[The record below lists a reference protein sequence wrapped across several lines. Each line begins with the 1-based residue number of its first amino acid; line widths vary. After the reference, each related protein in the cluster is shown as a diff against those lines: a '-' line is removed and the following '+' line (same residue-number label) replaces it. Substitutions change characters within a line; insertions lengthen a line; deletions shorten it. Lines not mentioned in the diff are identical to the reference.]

1 MQVTTR
7 ARIAEFCRYIAT
19 GLLGITL
26 NVAIV
31 VILTHYLNF
40 HYLVSLALSSLIVT
54 IVGFLLN
61 RSWTFRQ
68 SGTAITPEFLRYVAT
83 TATQLAVG
91 MIACS
96 WLVTSM
102 HMHYSLAVACVGV
115 LSAPIIYLVHRG
127 WSFGLSWLRDT

>member
-7 ARIAEFCRYIAT
+7 ARLAEFSRYIAT
-19 GLLGITL
+19 GILGVTL

-31 VILTHYLNF
+31 VLLTHYLSF
-40 HYLVSLALSSLIVT
+40 HYLLSLALSSLIVT
-54 IVGFLLN
+54 IVGFFLN

-68 SGTAITPEFLRYVAT
+68 SGTAMTPEFLRYAAT
-83 TATQLAVG
+83 TATQVVIG

-96 WLVTSM
+96 WLVATM